1 MKSQGHGQEL
11 PLAKGSLSLEDFKDN
26 LIQYQR
32 EGDRDRHR
40 REEEGP
46 LGSVSP

>member
-1 MKSQGHGQEL
+1 MKSQVHRQEL

-32 EGDRDRHR
+32 EGDWNRHR

-46 LGSVSP
+46 VGSISP